1 MNDNASPLAEEANA
15 YYEDLL
21 RPIFAGR
28 KFLMAGQIAA
38 AVGFSGLARRLT
50 GLGAERP
57 FLIAASEGTGTLP
70 TPEEVELRVL
80 GIQSTDVLEDFR
92 KLRRAVE
99 DLPADLRRDLDAWDP
114 AGTARFIF
122 ASPLADSV
130 DAAGRKAYAGR
141 PPAWA
146 APEDKVLIDGFWD
159 AVGVR
164 RAPSRIVA
172 TEYDALRSA
181 AAELDR
187 GLGTVW
193 AADARDGTHGGGMG
207 LRWVRHGDDGRES
220 FVSLR
225 RMADRIRVMP
235 FLEGIPASIHG
246 IVFPDSVA
254 VFRPV
259 EMVVLRPTADG
270 RLHYAGCATALDP
283 RPDDRTAMRDLAY
296 RVGAALRK
304 AVNYRGPFGIDGIL
318 AEEGSLPT
326 ELNARAGG
334 AMGRPLAQ
342 GTGLPLTP
350 LCLAVTEGERL
361 DYGPDLLA
369 QAVVSPR
376 MPTARARVGPSPAR
390 NRGELHVECRA
401 GRRRVPR
408 EPARRGAPRHFAGRA
423 GPGRRVRTVPVSSGK
438 DQTWALGCSRGRPGI
453 SLRGPCARKGFRRVR
468 CCQRRAPVTGDGVAR
483 QRVRLLRNLFQAP
496 TDALQPWANCLPKP
510 ECRTVSAPDLRA
522 RPNTPH

>member
-1 MNDNASPLAEEANA
+1 M
-15 YYEDLL
+15 
-21 RPIFAGR
+21 
-28 KFLMAGQIAA
+28 
-38 AVGFSGLARRLT
+38 
-50 GLGAERP
+50 
-57 FLIAASEGTGTLP
+57 
-70 TPEEVELRVL
+70 
-80 GIQSTDVLEDFR
+80 
-92 KLRRAVE
+92 
-99 DLPADLRRDLDAWDP
+99 
-114 AGTARFIF
+114 
-122 ASPLADSV
+122 
-130 DAAGRKAYAGR
+130 
-141 PPAWA
+141 
-146 APEDKVLIDGFWD
+146 LIDGFWD

-181 AAELDR
+181 ATELDR
-187 GLGTVW
+187 GRGTVW
-193 AADARDGTHGGGMG
+193 AADARDGTHGDGMG

-259 EMVVLRPTADG
+259 EMVVLRPTAGD

-296 RVGAALRK
+296 RVGAALRE

-318 AEEGSLPT
+318 AEEGYLPT
-326 ELNARAGG
+326 ELNARTGG

-342 GTGLPLTP
+342 GAGLPLTP
-350 LCLAVTEGERL
+350 LCLAVTEGEQL
-361 DYGPDLLA
+361 DYRPDLLE
-369 QAVVSPR
+369 QAVVESADAHRTCAGWSVTPLGIEENR
-376 MPTARARVGPSPAR
+376 MLDVVRDGDEYRESRP
-390 NRGELHVECRA
+390 GE
-401 GRRRVPR
+401 
-408 EPARRGAPRHFAGRA
+408 EPHGTLQA
-423 GPGRRVRTVPVSSGK
+423 GPGPVGGFVRFVLHPERIEL
-438 DQTWALGCSRGRPGI
+438 WALRCSRARTGI
-453 SLRGPCARKGFRRVR
+453 SLRGPCARNGFRRVR

-496 TDALQPWANCLPKP
+496 TDALQPWADCLATP
-510 ECRTVSAPDLRA
+510 ECRTASAPDLRA

>member
-1 MNDNASPLAEEANA
+1 MNDNAPLAEEANA

-38 AVGFSGLARRLT
+38 AVGLSGLARRLT

-70 TPEEVELRVL
+70 TPQEAELRVL
-80 GIQSTDVLEDFR
+80 GIQSTDVLEHFR

-99 DLPADLRRDLDAWDP
+99 DLPADLRRDIDAWDP

-122 ASPLADSV
+122 ASPWADSV
-130 DAAGRKAYAGR
+130 DAAGRQAYAGR
-141 PPAWA
+141 PPARA
-146 APEDKVLIDGFWD
+146 ALEDKVLIDGFWD

-181 AAELDR
+181 ATELDL

-193 AADARDGTHGGGMG
+193 AADARGGTHGGGMG

-259 EMVVLRPTADG
+259 EMVVLRPTAGD

-296 RVGAALRK
+296 RVGAALRE

-318 AEEGSLPT
+318 AEEGYLPT

-342 GTGLPLTP
+342 SAGLPLTP
-350 LCLAVTEGERL
+350 LCLAVTEGEQL
-361 DYGPDLLA
+361 DYRPDLLE
-369 QAVVSPR
+369 QAVVESADADRTCAGWSVTPLGIEENR
-376 MPTARARVGPSPAR
+376 MLDVVRDGDEYRESRP
-390 NRGELHVECRA
+390 GE
-401 GRRRVPR
+401 
-408 EPARRGAPRHFAGRA
+408 EPHGALQA
-423 GPGRRVRTVPVSSGK
+423 GPGPVGGFVRFVLHPERIERGRSAAPEVVRAFRFA
-438 DQTWALGCSRGRPGI
+438 DRALGTDFAEFDVASDV
-453 SLRGPCARKGFRRVR
+453 RR
-468 CCQRRAPVTGDGVAR
+468 
-483 QRVRLLRNLFQAP
+483 
-496 TDALQPWANCLPKP
+496 
-510 ECRTVSAPDLRA
+510 
-522 RPNTPH
+522 